1 MIEALVERLERGIAR
16 AARPLFG
23 RRQLVELVHLSLVA
37 REHLLLIGP
46 PGTGKSAVVRA
57 CAAGM
62 GARCFEYLIGRF
74 TEPAELFGPLD
85 LEALRAGRLRPDI
98 SGMLPEAEF
107 AFLDEVFLGST
118 AILNALLG
126 VLNERRYRRGHFEAA
141 VPLRCCVGAS
151 NALPDDPALMA
162 FADRFLV
169 TAFVQ
174 PLDDADLENLLAG
187 GRADRLESTDS
198 EPPLTLAEIDG
209 LAEAAARI
217 DLAPVR
223 PLYAQVVRKL
233 RARGVR
239 FSDRRVVRG
248 QSLVGAAALLAGRT
262 EAQAADL
269 WPMIHLIQDR
279 IAQDE
284 ARDLLRAELGVAAS
298 PVLSEAAK
306 AAGFGPAARAA
317 ELAGQGAALAGAMPS
332 ARGTAEFEA
341 WLVRAEAWLA
351 QIDAAF
357 VAEDRPA
364 ELAAARAAL
373 VARSAEPATTGI
385 AIIGATTGPK
395 LTGTAV

>member
-1 MIEALVERLERGIAR
+1 MDTAIERLERAIGR
-16 AARPLFG
+16 AARGLVG
-23 RRQLVELVHLSLVA
+23 RRHVVELVHLALVA

-46 PGTGKSAVVRA
+46 PGTGKSAAVRA
-57 CAAGM
+57 CAAGT

-85 LEALRAGRLRPDI
+85 LEALRAGKLRPDI

-126 VLNERRYRRGHFEAA
+126 VLNERRYRRGHFDTA

-151 NALPDDPALMA
+151 NALPEDPGLAA

-169 TAFVQ
+169 TAFVD
-174 PLDDADLENLLAG
+174 PLADTDLEALLAG
-187 GRADRLESTDS
+187 DPVASV
-198 EPPLTLAEIDG
+198 EPGDGEAPLTLAEIDA

-223 PLYAQVVRKL
+223 PAYAQVVRKL

-239 FSDRRVVRG
+239 LSDRRVVRG
-248 QSLVGAAALLAGRT
+248 QSLVAAAALIAGRMAA
-262 EAQAADL
+262 EEADL
-269 WPMIHLIQDR
+269 WPVIHLVQDR

-284 ARDLLRAELGVAAS
+284 ARDLLRVELGAAAS
-298 PVLSEAAK
+298 PVLPAAAK
-306 AAGFGPAARAA
+306 AAGYGPAARAA
-317 ELAGQGAALAGAMPS
+317 DLAREGEALAAS
-332 ARGTAEFEA
+332 APDDRTAPAFEA
-341 WLVRAEAWLA
+341 WLVRAESFLV

-357 VAEDRPA
+357 GAEERPPA
-364 ELAAARAAL
+364 LAAARDAL
-373 VARSAEPATTGI
+373 LTRCRAPVA
-385 AIIGATTGPK
+385 GATP
-395 LTGTAV
+395 A